1 MVTFCGEEEG
11 AYHGNPAHAHPKADM
26 CAGPAVSPH
35 QEYICEGRKRRCFRI
50 SRFQFAPFGQLN
62 LANLSAPPS
71 TSTNYCCCGG
81 DSPQIAEAR
90 REVNS
95 RTANEG
101 RCGVRTGMGSNGV
114 TVTKFLQFLI
124 TLELYLELSY
134 IWS

>member
-1 MVTFCGEEEG
+1 MPTQKRICV
-11 AYHGNPAHAHPKADM
+11 
-26 CAGPAVSPH
+26 PAVSPH

-101 RCGVRTGMGSNGV
+101 RCGVRLPTAEYEWRIINYMRHSSGPGGTVELNGMVANMNLQ
-114 TVTKFLQFLI
+114 TKT
-124 TLELYLELSY
+124 TLF
-134 IWS
+134 IWT